1 MKSKSFLAVML
12 SIVASS
18 VMFVACNPSPLYIQD
33 WVPIDIYV
41 KVANAEGQN
50 LLDTATPNNFVDK
63 EISAEWMRETYIADT
78 VSLWEKQHAT
88 REYLPIMNGLMYVT
102 KNGEQMLYFGELAGD
117 GDYDDEPLTIHWPDG
132 STDVI
137 TVKNKTYISS
147 ASRKYRLNGKV
158 VAKDTG
164 SPIISIVK

>member
-1 MKSKSFLAVML
+1 MKKSILKSMLLMVATSVML
-12 SIVASS
+12 VSCDPPI
-18 VMFVACNPSPLYIQD
+18 MDWNPIN
-33 WVPIDIYV
+33 IYV
-41 KVANAEGQN
+41 KVTNAEGQN
-50 LLDTATPNNFVDK
+50 LLDSVTLNNFVDK
-63 EISAEWMRETYIADT
+63 EISAEWMGETYVADT
-78 VSLWEKQHAT
+78 ISLWEKQHMT
-88 REYLPIMNGLMYVT
+88 RMYLPMMNGLMYVT

-137 TVKNKTYISS
+137 TVKNKTYLSS
-147 ASRKYRLNGKV
+147 ANRKYKLNGEV

>member
-1 MKSKSFLAVML
+1 MKNKSILMVML
-12 SIVASS
+12 LMVTSS
-18 VMFVACNPSPLYIQD
+18 VMFVSCEPPIQD
-33 WVPIDIYV
+33 WNPINIYI
-41 KVANAEGQN
+41 KVSNAEGQN

-63 EISAEWMRETYIADT
+63 EISAEWMGETYVADT
-78 VSLWEKQHAT
+78 ISLWGKQQTT
-88 REYLPIMNGLMYVT
+88 REYLPMMNGLMYVT
-102 KNGEQMLYFGELAGD
+102 KNGERMLYFGELAGD

-137 TVKNKTYISS
+137 TVKNKAYISS
-147 ASRKYRLNGKV
+147 ANRKYKLNGEV

>member
-1 MKSKSFLAVML
+1 MKNKSLLAAML
-12 SIVASS
+12 LIVTSC
-18 VMFVACNPSPLYIQD
+18 VMFVSCDPPIMDWNPIN
-33 WVPIDIYV
+33 IYV
-41 KVANAEGQN
+41 KVTNAEGQN
-50 LLDTATPNNFVDK
+50 LLDSVTLNNFVDK
-63 EISAEWMRETYIADT
+63 EISAEWMGETYVADT
-78 VSLWEKQHAT
+78 ISLWEKQHMT
-88 REYLPIMNGLMYVT
+88 RMYLPMMNGLMYVT

-137 TVKNKTYISS
+137 TVKNKTYLSS
-147 ASRKYRLNGKV
+147 ANRKYKLNGEV

>member
-1 MKSKSFLAVML
+1 MKKSILKSMLLMVATSVML
-12 SIVASS
+12 VS
-18 VMFVACNPSPLYIQD
+18 CDPPIQD
-33 WVPIDIYV
+33 WNPINIYV
-41 KVANAEGQN
+41 KVTNAEGQN
-50 LLDTATPNNFVDK
+50 LLDSVTLNNFVDK
-63 EISAEWMRETYIADT
+63 EISAEWMGETYVADT
-78 VSLWEKQHAT
+78 ISLWKKQHMT
-88 REYLPIMNGLMYVT
+88 RMYLPMMNGLMYVT

-137 TVKNKTYISS
+137 TVKNKAYLSS
-147 ASRKYRLNGKV
+147 ANRKFKLNGKV

>member
-1 MKSKSFLAVML
+1 MKNKSLLAAML
-12 SIVASS
+12 LMVTSC
-18 VMFVACNPSPLYIQD
+18 VMFVSCDPPIMDWNPIN
-33 WVPIDIYV
+33 IYV
-41 KVANAEGQN
+41 KVTNAEGQN
-50 LLDTATPNNFVDK
+50 LLDSVTLNNFVDK
-63 EISAEWMRETYIADT
+63 EISAEWMGETYVADT
-78 VSLWEKQHAT
+78 ISLWEKQHMT
-88 REYLPIMNGLMYVT
+88 RMYLPMMNGLMYVT

-137 TVKNKTYISS
+137 TVKNKAYLSS
-147 ASRKYRLNGKV
+147 ANRKYKLNGEV

>member
-1 MKSKSFLAVML
+1 MKKSILKSMLLMVATSVML
-12 SIVASS
+12 VSCDPPI
-18 VMFVACNPSPLYIQD
+18 MD
-33 WVPIDIYV
+33 WYPIRIYV
-41 KVANAEGQN
+41 KVSNAEGKN
-50 LLDTATPNNFVDK
+50 LLDSTTIGSFVGK
-63 EISAEWMRETYIADT
+63 EISVEWKGETYIADT
-78 VSLWEKQHAT
+78 VSLWEKQHMT
-88 REYLPIMNGLMYVT
+88 REYLPKMDGLMYVI

-137 TVKNKTYISS
+137 TVKNKAYLSS
-147 ASRKYRLNGKV
+147 ANRKFKLNGKV

>member
-1 MKSKSFLAVML
+1 MKNKSLLAAML
-12 SIVASS
+12 LIVTSC
-18 VMFVACNPSPLYIQD
+18 VMFVSCDPPIMDWNPIN
-33 WVPIDIYV
+33 IYV
-41 KVANAEGQN
+41 KVTNAEGQN
-50 LLDTATPNNFVDK
+50 LLDSVTLNNFVDK
-63 EISAEWMRETYIADT
+63 EISAEWMGETYVADT
-78 VSLWEKQHAT
+78 ISLWEKQHMT
-88 REYLPIMNGLMYVT
+88 RMYLPMMNGLMYVT

-137 TVKNKTYISS
+137 TVKNKTYLSS
-147 ASRKYRLNGKV
+147 ADRKYKLNGEV